1 MKLLLDTHAFLWF
14 ISGDSRL
21 STHARELIEDAS
33 NERFLSVV
41 SIWEMVIKSSIGK
54 LVIPTP
60 IEELVKEHV
69 VGNDIQV
76 LPIETPH
83 FDALY
88 SLPFHHKDPFDRMM
102 IAQAIC
108 ENMSILSTDGNFPH
122 YPVQIDW

>member
-21 STHARELIEDAS
+21 STHAKELIEDIS

-69 VGNDIQV
+69 IGNDIQV
-76 LPIETPH
+76 FPIETAH
-83 FDALY
+83 FDTLY

-122 YPVQIDW
+122 YPVQIEW